1 MKSSLYFRLA
11 TALIVAAVLAV
22 AMFTFQVRQ
31 NETVVLTRFGRPVR
45 VQQEPGLF
53 GKWPWPVETANRF
66 DARLDFFEGRLSE
79 ALTRDRRNV
88 IVPVYVAWRVADP
101 LRFLES
107 VGSPA
112 NARAKL
118 DSLVTSAKN
127 TVLGNYDYHQLVST
141 NRADVKLAA
150 IESAI
155 VALVAPQAQ
164 QSFGVAIA
172 TVGIKGLSLPEA
184 NTKFVFDRM
193 RAERAQFAAKFRA
206 EGRQAAD
213 EIRARTDAERTV
225 LLAEARQFAE
235 ETRGAAEAEAAK
247 IYAAAHAQDPELY
260 RFLRELE
267 TLRQVTGTNTTLV
280 LDGNAAPFHHLRGA
294 TGKEASGGR

>member
-1 MKSSLYFRLA
+1 MKSSLYFRVA

-172 TVGIKGLSLPEA
+172 TVVIKGLSLPEA

>member
-1 MKSSLYFRLA
+1 MKSSLYFRVA